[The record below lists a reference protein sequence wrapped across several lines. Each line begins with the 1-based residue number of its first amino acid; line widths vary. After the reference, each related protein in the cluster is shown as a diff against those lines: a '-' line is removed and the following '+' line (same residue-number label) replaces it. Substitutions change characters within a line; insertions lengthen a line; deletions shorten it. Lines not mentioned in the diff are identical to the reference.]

1 MFYGDVTGFSNDD
14 DCGGGG
20 GGARWRCWRGGDRNN
35 KTFATSDRARLRE
48 KPPPAC
54 FAPAWPVT
62 TIRPAE
68 HVRNPLTAA
77 RCGLSLFA
85 EPVATRTM
93 WPRIV
98 CK

>member
-1 MFYGDVTGFSNDD
+1 MGFSNDRR
-14 DCGGGG
+14 GGGG
-20 GGARWRCWRGGDRNN
+20 SGGDVGGDDRNN

-54 FAPAWPVT
+54 FAPAWLVT
-62 TIRPAE
+62 AIRPVE

-77 RCGLSLFA
+77 RCGLSLIA

-98 CK
+98 KLN